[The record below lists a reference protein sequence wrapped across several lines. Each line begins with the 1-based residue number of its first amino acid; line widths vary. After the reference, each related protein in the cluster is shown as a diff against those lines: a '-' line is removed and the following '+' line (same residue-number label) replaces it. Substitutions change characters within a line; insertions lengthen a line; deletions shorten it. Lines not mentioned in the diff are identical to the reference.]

1 MRRVVPCIVALA
13 VLAGSAGAGT
23 KNVNGLYETKLSG
36 LAVKPLNGD
45 WLLSIAQSRAYA
57 VARNGKTVIGG
68 KLKISGSTLAFQDV
82 LGPYAC
88 QGAQAVGTYSYTL
101 VGKTLKLKKLKD
113 SCSGRVAILT
123 THPLTK
129 VR

>member
-1 MRRVVPCIVALA
+1 MRRVALCMVVLA
-13 VLAGSAGAGT
+13 VLAGTAGAGT
-23 KNVNGLYETKLSG
+23 ANVNGLYETKLSG

-68 KLKISGSTLAFQDV
+68 KLKISGSTLTFQDV
-82 LGPYAC
+82 VGPYAC
-88 QGAQAVGTYSYTL
+88 QETQAVGTYTYSL

-113 SCSGRVAILT
+113 SCAGRIAILT
-123 THPLTK
+123 AHPLTK